1 MYITTLL
8 FALNEKGEVL
18 LAMKKRGFGAG
29 KWNGPGGKS
38 LPGETPEETAIRETK
53 EETGITAMS
62 LEHRGSLDFF
72 FAPVPG
78 KDPHNRCEVY
88 VTKDF
93 TGEPVETEEM
103 RPQWFKKED
112 IPYKDMWEGDEAWLP
127 EVLNGGKAAHTCY
140 FDEAFKLI
148 RMEPGVGLEDSGS

>member
-8 FALNEKGEVL
+8 FAINGKGEVL

-38 LPGETPEETAIRETK
+38 DPGETPEQTAVRETK
-53 EETGITAMS
+53 EEVGITVNS
-62 LEHRGSLDFF
+62 VEHRGTLDFV

-88 VTKDF
+88 VTRDF
-93 TGEPVETEEM
+93 GGEPIETEEM
-103 RPQWFKKED
+103 RPQWFSFGV
-112 IPYKDMWEGDEAWLP
+112 IPYKDMWEDDELWLP
-127 EVLNGGKAAHTCY
+127 NVLKGGSVALTCY
-140 FDEAFKLI
+140 FDEQFRLT
-148 RMEPGVGLEDSGS
+148 RTEPKINADF